1 MVQAV
6 RDRLKKFPSV
16 IDAMF
21 TAIDAIAQEASHIL
35 QRPALDENGSA
46 VLENGGRSAT
56 LTPSFVSEA
65 DHHNLQQLCQMNNN
79 LLISLGVGHA
89 KVDQIC
95 TLLGRYG
102 IHPKMTGAGGGGS
115 VFAFLKPDISQTVLS
130 MIRDELTKE
139 GYEMWQPALGGP
151 GVVCHIRKPDL
162 FANSTAPSSR
172 SNTPSGSHQ
181 STPAI
186 RHKK

>member
-1 MVQAV
+1 VPDLKVILVNSKVERNTSRMVQAV

-65 DHHNLQQLCQMNNN
+65 DHHNLQA
-79 LLISLGVGHA
+79 SF
-89 KVDQIC
+89 
-95 TLLGRYG
+95 R
-102 IHPKMTGAGGGGS
+102 
-115 VFAFLKPDISQTVLS
+115 
-130 MIRDELTKE
+130 
-139 GYEMWQPALGGP
+139 
-151 GVVCHIRKPDL
+151 
-162 FANSTAPSSR
+162 
-172 SNTPSGSHQ
+172 
-181 STPAI
+181 
-186 RHKK
+186 